1 MNQVKCTHCDGL
13 GHFYNHETF
22 QTEHCPHCEGKG
34 YIEVHTA
41 PVIDETKIDTSRPV
55 VEELKKT
62 PKKAKVEE
70 TVAVEEP
77 IVIEEPT
84 VEEPTLDP
92 DAK

>member
-13 GHFYNHETF
+13 GHFYNYETF
-22 QTEHCPHCEGKG
+22 QTEQCPHCEGKG
-34 YIEVHTA
+34 YIEVYTA

-62 PKKAKVEE
+62 PKKAKVE
-70 TVAVEEP
+70 TAVEETP
-77 IVIEEPT
+77 IAD

>member
-13 GHFYNHETF
+13 GHFYNYETF

-34 YIEVHTA
+34 YIEVYTA

-62 PKKAKVEE
+62 PKKAKVE
-70 TVAVEEP
+70 TAVEETP
-77 IVIEEPT
+77 IAD

>member
-34 YIEVHTA
+34 YIEVYTA

-62 PKKAKVEE
+62 PKKTKVE
-70 TVAVEEP
+70 TAVETPVDETP
-77 IVIEEPT
+77 VAD